1 MFLIKSIHALHNPR
15 PVRPMQC
22 LQQPNPGNPRE
33 SIMKVSHDLDSQNAR
48 SFHLARGA
56 RLAMA
61 PGVMAGFGQGA

>member
-1 MFLIKSIHALHNPR
+1 MRCTTHARFGPCNVYSSPI
-15 PVRPMQC
+15 QST
-22 LQQPNPGNPRE
+22 PGE

-56 RLAMA
+56 RIAMA